1 MPASKIDTFRRV
13 SEEFKSSRQ
22 LVFVCVCNLLCSR
35 ACVCEAC
42 DCVDKLAIVY
52 ERVHDM
58 GQVCYV
64 RFTEGF
70 GEGFNFFEGWALT
83 NFQSLKS

>member
-1 MPASKIDTFRRV
+1 M
-13 SEEFKSSRQ
+13 
-22 LVFVCVCNLLCSR
+22 
-35 ACVCEAC
+35 CEAC